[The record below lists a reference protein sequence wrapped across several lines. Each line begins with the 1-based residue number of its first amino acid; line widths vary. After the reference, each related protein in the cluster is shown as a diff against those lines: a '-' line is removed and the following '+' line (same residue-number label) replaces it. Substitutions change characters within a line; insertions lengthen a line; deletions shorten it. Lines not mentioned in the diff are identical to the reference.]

1 MGAGEKITDTFVY
14 SMTNDGHKNLS
25 LSSSFKLNLQVF
37 IRNVLL
43 VPKKVKMFVRIW
55 IFQFFKNYIYTLID
69 EKTFYVVLIEN
80 LIFVCLN

>member
-1 MGAGEKITDTFVY
+1 MGAGEKITDTFAY

-43 VPKKVKMFVRIW
+43 VPKKVKMFVKIW

-69 EKTFYVVLIEN
+69 GKTFYVVLIEN